1 MFLMPKIGL
10 RNIKTALAILVTLL
24 FYLLIHVINPEI
36 ASLWYSPFFAGI
48 AAAYSLQSDYTA
60 SFRQARIRSMGSVIG
75 GIYGV
80 FIVNMYEMVLHNPI
94 ETSLI
99 NSLNLLSFYLLVG
112 IAVIPLIYSTVLMK
126 QTMATFVTVLTYLS
140 ITVSIRNNLPIEYF
154 AVNRIFS
161 TIFGVIVALLING
174 IHFNHI
180 KNKEIL
186 FVTGLDGTLFIDNQ
200 ELSGYSKHK
209 LNHLIRHG
217 ANITVA
223 TTRTPSTLFQAL
235 NGVSFTLP
243 LIIMKGAALYDMKNQ
258 EYLETK
264 PIMKEDR
271 TILEAYFEKEKK
283 SAFAYSVMDDVLTV
297 FNGPIKSLAERYYY
311 EQHKKDFY
319 KNHITGLPNKDCQVL
334 LFMLI
339 DIEEEI
345 FRMAKEIRE
354 LNPDRTLD
362 IQVYPFEGMYG
373 YYFMR
378 IYDHYAKKYESIKK
392 LMEQYHFTK
401 LVVLGSKV
409 FDIPMMQ
416 SADYAI
422 ALGSSSD
429 EVKNAADLVLKD
441 TNPDAIVAQ
450 ISRIFSMR
458 HPERLIKKSEQKE

>member
-1 MFLMPKIGL
+1 MPKIGL
-10 RNIKTALAILVTLL
+10 RNIKTALAILITLL
-24 FYLLIHVINPEI
+24 FYLLIHIINPEV

-60 SFRQARIRSMGSVIG
+60 SFRQARIRSMGSIIG
-75 GIYGV
+75 GVYGV

-99 NSLNLLSFYLLVG
+99 NSLNLLTFYLLVA
-112 IAVIPLIYSTVLMK
+112 IAVVPLIYSTVIMK

-161 TIFGVIVALLING
+161 TIFGVLVALLING

-180 KNKEIL
+180 KNKDIL
-186 FVTGLDGTLFIDNQ
+186 FVSGLDGTLFVDNQ
-200 ELSGYSKHK
+200 ELSGYTKHK

-235 NGVSFTLP
+235 NGVSFNLP
-243 LIIMKGAALYDMKNQ
+243 LIIMKGAALYDIKKQ

-264 PIMKEDR
+264 PICQEDR
-271 TILEAYFEKEKK
+271 TILESYFEKEKK
-283 SAFAYSVMDDVLTV
+283 SVFAYSVIDDVLTV
-297 FNGPIKSLAERYYY
+297 FNGPISNLAERYYY

-319 KNHITGLPNKDCQVL
+319 KNHVRGTPNQDCQIL
-334 LFMLI
+334 LFMII

-345 FRMAKEIRE
+345 IRMTKEIRQFD
-354 LNPDRTLD
+354 LDHSLD
-362 IQVYPFEGMYG
+362 IQIYPFEGMYG

-378 IYDHYAKKYESIKK
+378 IYDHLSKKYEAIKELVAEYNFSK
-392 LMEQYHFTK
+392 V
-401 LVVLGSKV
+401 VVLGSKV

-422 ALGSSSD
+422 CLGSASD
-429 EVKNAADLVLKD
+429 EVKNVADLVLKD
-441 TNPDAIVAQ
+441 TNPDAIVSQ
-450 ISRIFSMR
+450 ISKIFSMR
-458 HPERLIKKSEQKE
+458 HPDRLKKKSEHTQ

>member
-1 MFLMPKIGL
+1 MPKIGL
-10 RNIKTALAILVTLL
+10 RNIKTALAILITLL
-24 FYLLIHVINPEI
+24 FYLLIHVINPEV

-60 SFRQARIRSMGSVIG
+60 SFRQARIRSMGSIIG
-75 GIYGV
+75 GVYGV

-99 NSLNLLSFYLLVG
+99 SSLNLLTFYLLV
-112 IAVIPLIYSTVLMK
+112 AVAVVPLIYSTVIMK

-161 TIFGVIVALLING
+161 TIFGVLVALMING

-180 KNKEIL
+180 KNKDIL
-186 FVTGLDGTLFIDNQ
+186 FVSGLDGTLFIDNQ
-200 ELSGYSKHK
+200 ELSGYTKHK

-235 NGVSFTLP
+235 NGVSFNLP
-243 LIIMKGAALYDMKNQ
+243 LIIMKGAALYDIKKQ

-264 PIMKEDR
+264 PICQDDR
-271 TILEAYFEKEKK
+271 TILEYYFEKEKK
-283 SAFAYSVMDDVLTV
+283 SLFAYSVIDDVLSV
-297 FNGPIKSLAERYYY
+297 FNGPIINLAEKYYY

-319 KNHITGLPNKDCQVL
+319 KNHITGLPDKDCQIL

-354 LNPDRTLD
+354 LNPDQTLD

-378 IYDHYAKKYESIKK
+378 IYDHRSKKYEAIKELVAAYNFNK
-392 LMEQYHFTK
+392 V
-401 LVVLGSKV
+401 VVLGSKV

-416 SADYAI
+416 SSDYSI
-422 ALGSSSD
+422 ALGSASN
-429 EVKNAADLVLKD
+429 EVKSAADLVLKD

-450 ISRIFSMR
+450 ISKIFSMR
-458 HPERLIKKSEQKE
+458 HPERLKKKNEQIQ

>member
-1 MFLMPKIGL
+1 MPKIGL
-10 RNIKTALAILVTLL
+10 RNIKTALAILITLL
-24 FYLLIHVINPEI
+24 FYLLIHVIDPEI

-99 NSLNLLSFYLLVG
+99 NSLNLLTFYLLVA
-112 IAVIPLIYSTVLMK
+112 IAVVPLIYSTVIMK

-161 TIFGVIVALLING
+161 TIFGVLVALMING

-235 NGVSFTLP
+235 NGVSFKLP
-243 LIIMKGAALYDMKNQ
+243 LIIMKGAALYDSNKQ
-258 EYLETK
+258 EYLQTK
-264 PIMKEDR
+264 PMGNEDR
-271 TILEAYFEKEKK
+271 ILLETYFEKEKK
-283 SAFAYSVMDDVLTV
+283 SSFAYSIMDGVLTV
-297 FNGPIKSLAERYYY
+297 FNGPIKNLAERYYI

-319 KNHITGLPNKDCQVL
+319 KNHFTGIPNQDCEIL

-339 DIEEEI
+339 DLEEEI
-345 FRMAKEIRE
+345 IRMAKEIRQ
-354 LNPDRTLD
+354 LNPNHSLD
-362 IQVYPFEGMYG
+362 IQVYPFDGMYG
-373 YYFMR
+373 YHFMR
-378 IYDHYAKKYESIKK
+378 IYDHQAKKYEAIKELK
-392 LMEQYHFTK
+392 EQYK
-401 LVVLGSKV
+401 LSKVVVLGSKS

-416 SADYAI
+416 SADYAV

-429 EVKNAADLVLKD
+429 EVKRAADLVLKD
-441 TNPDAIVAQ
+441 TNPDAIVSQ
-450 ISRIFSMR
+450 ISKIFSMK
-458 HPERLIKKSEQKE
+458 HPERLSKKSEQKEL